1 MSRIAA
7 ALGTTPQTRELS
19 PFEKFRIQINKLRTD
34 IGALIGKDKVDTFV
48 RTCLN
53 AVQHNPGL
61 LVADRRTLFLACM
74 EAASDGLLPDG
85 NEAVLNV
92 YSTKDKE
99 RSDRENRAVYI
110 EIVQY
115 LPMAYGL
122 VQKMYEIPGVV
133 FVDAV
138 AVNDRDAF
146 DYARGD
152 NPHIDHKPYDGTEDP
167 GKVKAAYVVIK
178 FKDRETKREVMFR
191 RDIEKV
197 RQKSK
202 APNGLMWKEGEGGF
216 YDQGAIKSV
225 IHRVFKQLP
234 QAERLSRA
242 LAHDNKV
249 VGLADVVAPSPE
261 EAGGT
266 NLAQLV
272 DMTFSQELRDQ
283 ALGGATVRTGE
294 TVEGTVTGKTQEGEA
309 ASSTHAGAGSGGT
322 ATEPPAKTDT
332 PLPPPPKAGDPGTP
346 ELKAKLLGQMTAST
360 SLDVLDIVQD
370 EVRFYKWT
378 DEDAKELKDH
388 CDERRKAIS
397 GEG

>member
-1 MSRIAA
+1 MSRLAS
-7 ALGTTPQTRELS
+7 ALGTAPQTRELS
-19 PFEKFRIQINKLRTD
+19 PFEKFRIQINKLRPD
-34 IGALIGKDKVDTFV
+34 IAALIGKEKVDTFV
-48 RTCLN
+48 RVCLN
-53 AVQHNPGL
+53 AVQHNPKL
-61 LVADRRTLFLACM
+61 LDADRRTLFLACM
-74 EAASDGLLPDG
+74 EAASDGLMPDG
-85 NEAVLNV
+85 NEAVFNV
-92 YSTKDKE
+92 YPTKDKE
-99 RSDRENRAVYI
+99 RTAKEHRDVWVEV
-110 EIVQY
+110 VQY

-122 VQKMYEIPGVV
+122 VQKMYEIPGVT

-138 AVNDRDAF
+138 AVSDRDEF

-152 NPHIDHKPYDGTEDP
+152 TPHINHKPYDGVEDP
-167 GKVKAAYVVIK
+167 GKIKASYVVIK
-178 FKDRETKREVMFR
+178 FKDRDTKREVMFR

-202 APNGLMWKEGEGGF
+202 APNGLMWKEGDGGF

-242 LAHDNKV
+242 LAHDNKA

-272 DMTFSQELRDQ
+272 DMRFDQELRDQ

-294 TVEGTVTGKTQEGEA
+294 TVEGTVTGKTQDGES
-309 ASSTHAGAGSGGT
+309 ASSTQAEAGGT
-322 ATEPPAKTDT
+322 ATESQAKTETQT
-332 PLPPPPKAGDPGTP
+332 PTPPKAGDVGSP
-346 ELKAKLLGQMTAST
+346 ELKAKLLGQMDAST

-378 DEDAKELKDH
+378 DEDAKALKDH
-388 CDERRKAIS
+388 CDDRRKAIS
-397 GEG
+397 GT